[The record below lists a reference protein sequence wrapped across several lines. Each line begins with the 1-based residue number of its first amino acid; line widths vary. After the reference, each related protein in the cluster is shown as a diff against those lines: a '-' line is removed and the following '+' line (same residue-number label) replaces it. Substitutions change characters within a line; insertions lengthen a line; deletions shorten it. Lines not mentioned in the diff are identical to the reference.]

1 MELPGLNHLFQP
13 YVTCRPE
20 EYGTIRETVSPDAL
34 RTVIDAFVEM
44 IAK

>member
-13 YVTCRPE
+13 CVTCRPK
-20 EYGTIRETVSPDAL
+20 EYGTILETVSPDAL
-34 RTVIDAFVEM
+34 RTVIDAIVEM